1 MGGHIFVIKQ
11 KYGQIKWHTV
21 KFQKNILKK
30 NAIREL
36 HHWVLGIKFVWQH
49 CRAQVEELLEIRL
62 WRARNRITLSKQKQQ
77 HHLILAGSS
86 YTTVPPATCLF
97 MDVCTAR
104 RNATEHHIAIP
115 FHDSLWKVCDGQCT
129 NFVSHCSTLTDQH
142 AARARWISP
151 NCFIVLL
158 THGKKHGT
166 GGCDLLYLGKV
177 ALTFCLKQG

>member
-1 MGGHIFVIKQ
+1 MA
-11 KYGQIKWHTV
+11 YSQIS
-21 KFQKNILKK
+21 KK
-30 NAIREL
+30 HKTNAIREF

-62 WRARNRITLSKQKQQ
+62 WRASFQQPCCGSGAEGTGNRITLSKQKQQ

-104 RNATEHHIAIP
+104 RNAREHHIAIP
-115 FHDSLWKVCDGQCT
+115 FHNSLWKVCDGQYT

-142 AARARWISP
+142 AAWARWISP

-166 GGCDLLYLGKV
+166 GGWDLLCLGRV